1 MVGFYDK
8 ILPKNS
14 DIESEYYSFSFAS
27 YRANS
32 FVLNDNCYRV
42 VLVLDGIIGI
52 KGLPYGKKG
61 DANETAYSDYEI
73 IEKKAPEGYELDAT
87 PKTFTINNSGASDLT
102 SVTITK
108 TINRINGKDE
118 KKLDGIIYG
127 LLKIGL
133 ETKLSDDKK
142 KELWNVAVFVL
153 AL

>member
-1 MVGFYDK
+1 M
-8 ILPKNS
+8 
-14 DIESEYYSFSFAS
+14 
-27 YRANS
+27 
-32 FVLNDNCYRV
+32 
-42 VLVLDGIIGI
+42 
-52 KGLPYGKKG
+52 
-61 DANETAYSDYEI
+61 
-73 IEKKAPEGYELDAT
+73 DAT